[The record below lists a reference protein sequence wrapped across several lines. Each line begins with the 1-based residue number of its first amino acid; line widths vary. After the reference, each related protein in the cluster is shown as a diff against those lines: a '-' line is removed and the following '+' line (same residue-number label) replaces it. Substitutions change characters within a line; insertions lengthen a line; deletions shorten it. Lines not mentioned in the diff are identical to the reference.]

1 LKSKIEKKIREVIFL
16 KSKENKIVNKIDKFS
31 NLLLEFSILF
41 ESKTTLCCSCN
52 IIARFKLTLIES
64 RIFLIIL
71 TIFDYLER
79 DKDRQVLL
87 F

>member
-1 LKSKIEKKIREVIFL
+1 LKLIESKKILFLKSKIEKNLREVIFL

-64 RIFLIIL
+64 R
-71 TIFDYLER
+71 
-79 DKDRQVLL
+79 K
-87 F
+87 